1 MFHSAKRT
9 FSLLLRTPV
18 VPPMASGP
26 AAVELSTFTST
37 AGPSRLRAGSR
48 TFSSM
53 SIGGGGGG
61 AVRSGAAPAMAGP
74 ASLQRGTSYEMRRGY
89 ASDKGKKELYSDEA
103 GSTGAG
109 TDDVA
114 HTDAAFNKDPNPS
127 SSAKQVENE
136 TGKDFTN
143 RSPAQAGYS
152 HSPGEQGE
160 KGSEAP
166 LNTSKEEAKKNQ

>member
-9 FSLLLRTPV
+9 FAFLLRTPV
-18 VPPMASGP
+18 VPPPTASSSAP
-26 AAVELSTFTST
+26 AAVELSTFTSSS

-48 TFSSM
+48 TLSSM
-53 SIGGGGGG
+53 SI
-61 AVRSGAAPAMAGP
+61 
-74 ASLQRGTSYEMRRGY
+74 RGY

-152 HSPGEQGE
+152 HSPGKQGE

>member
-9 FSLLLRTPV
+9 FAFLLRTPV
-18 VPPMASGP
+18 VPPTASASAP
-26 AAVELSTFTST
+26 AAVELSTFAPSASAAGAM

-48 TFSSM
+48 TLSSM
-53 SIGGGGGG
+53 SI
-61 AVRSGAAPAMAGP
+61 RPIAPG
-74 ASLQRGTSYEMRRGY
+74 SLQRGTSYEMRRGY

-114 HTDAAFNKDPNPS
+114 HTDAAFNKNPDPS

-152 HSPGEQGE
+152 HSPGKQGE
-160 KGSEAP
+160 KGSETP